1 MAELQR
7 LSERLLGEVI
17 SSTEAAQML
26 DISRQAIQQAI
37 NRGRIDAYK
46 AGRSIF
52 PVLQSVIKYGMSS
65 RRPPDKRAALS
76 PTLRETPVTERNI
89 WQSTS
94 APH

>member
-7 LSERLLGEVI
+7 LSERLLGEVM

-37 NRGRIDAYK
+37 NRGRIDAYR

-65 RRPPDKRAALS
+65 RRPSDKRAALAK
-76 PTLRETPVTERNI
+76 TLRETPAIERNI

-94 APH
+94 VPH